1 MIGLKGVLEQ
11 KKRDM
16 EGEKSYISAG
26 GRAGLVWGGG
36 GLDEKGK
43 ISGEQ
48 GMGCV
53 REREMMERRESWG
66 QGRKGR

>member
-11 KKRDM
+11 KKRDT
-16 EGEKSYISAG
+16 EEKNHTFQQAG
-26 GRAGLVWGGG
+26 VQVWFGGG
-36 GLDEKGK
+36 VDEKGK

-66 QGRKGR
+66 QGRKAR